1 MVLCDTGDETQV
13 LVCGRQAPAPTKPRP
28 QPLELN
34 SYLLIVYM
42 QEAVDQPR
50 DRQREPKERKN
61 SKKRNKSEGKGGVHF
76 W

>member
-1 MVLCDTGDETQV
+1 MKHRSLYVAGKHCTNE
-13 LVCGRQAPAPTKPRP
+13 ASRP

-61 SKKRNKSEGKGGVHF
+61 GKKRNKSEGKGRVHF